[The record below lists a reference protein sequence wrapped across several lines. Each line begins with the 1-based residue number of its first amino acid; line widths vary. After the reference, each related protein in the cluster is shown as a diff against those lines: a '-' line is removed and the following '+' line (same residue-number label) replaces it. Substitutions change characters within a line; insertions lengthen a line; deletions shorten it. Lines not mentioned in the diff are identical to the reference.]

1 MGIFFILLIISYV
14 LGSIPFGYIVSKLRG
29 VDITK
34 VGSKNIGMANVF
46 RNVGPFYG
54 IIVLFL
60 DSFKGFLPTFI
71 AINNY
76 RLLDYQVLIVG
87 LASIIGHSFSI
98 FLRFKGG
105 KGVATSFG
113 VFLAISPLISIAGLI
128 IWIVS
133 VLISRYSSLG
143 SILASSF
150 VLILSLSYLFFN
162 LNFDLFG
169 INYKN
174 SKVFLISLIIVSFII
189 LFKHKDN
196 FIRIIQGKENK
207 LF

>member
-1 MGIFFILLIISYV
+1 MDIFFILLIISYI
-14 LGSIPFGYIVSKLRG
+14 LGSIPFGYVIAKLRG
-29 VDITK
+29 IDITK

-46 RNVGPFYG
+46 RNVGPIYG

-71 AINNY
+71 AINY
-76 RLLDYQVLIVG
+76 KLPDYQVLIIG
-87 LASIIGHSFSI
+87 LASIIGHSFTI
-98 FLRFKGG
+98 FLKFKGG

-113 VFLAISPLISIAGLI
+113 VFLAISPLISIIGLI
-128 IWIVS
+128 IWIIS

-143 SILASSF
+143 SILAASF
-150 VLILSLSYLFFN
+150 VLFISLVYLFFN
-162 LNFDLFG
+162 LKFNLFG
-169 INYKN
+169 GNYKN
-174 SKVFLISLIIVSFII
+174 SKLFLVSLIIVSFII
-189 LFKHKDN
+189 LLKHRDN